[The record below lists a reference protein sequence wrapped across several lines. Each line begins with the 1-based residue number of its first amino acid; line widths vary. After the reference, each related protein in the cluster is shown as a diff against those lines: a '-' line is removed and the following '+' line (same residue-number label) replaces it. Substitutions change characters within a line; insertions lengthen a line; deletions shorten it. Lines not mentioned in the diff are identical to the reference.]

1 MRSAWTCA
9 ALAVV
14 ALAPVSRGRF
24 SAANV
29 TTISSVAIATIEPR
43 AGAPGYS
50 WLRVYFYSAALTPDD
65 RAAAAQGRERSIKAR
80 WSAVL
85 QLTMDKDRKLTQLDL
100 SVPGHQCTVA
110 DSQRELD
117 QAFQTLQFDGTHLRL
132 VGKGTHVCD
141 MRSMG
146 IPNQTFTW
154 DVDLDTSVAPV
165 PR

>member
-1 MRSAWTCA
+1 MLVA
-9 ALAVV
+9 V
-14 ALAPVSRGRF
+14 ALAPASHGRF

-50 WLRVYFYSAALTPDD
+50 WLRVYFYSAALTAED
-65 RAAAAQGRERSIKAR
+65 RAATAQGRERSIKAR

-85 QLTMDKDRKLTQLDL
+85 QLTVDKGSKLTQLDL
-100 SVPGHQCTVA
+100 SVPGHQCTVG

-117 QAFQTLQFDGTHLRL
+117 AAFQTFQFDGTHLRL
-132 VGKGTHVCD
+132 LGKGAHVCD

-154 DVDLDTSVAPV
+154 DVDVDIPVASV